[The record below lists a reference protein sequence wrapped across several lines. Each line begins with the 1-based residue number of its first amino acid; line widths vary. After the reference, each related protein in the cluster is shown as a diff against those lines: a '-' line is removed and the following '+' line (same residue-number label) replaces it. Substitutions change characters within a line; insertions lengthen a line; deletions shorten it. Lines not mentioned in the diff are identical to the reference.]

1 MNCPVCSKTLRH
13 VNSFSNDLKCSFM
26 GSNHLLYVLDGKYAL
41 DLYDTGYGL
50 RSNEANPFKAATS
63 ISRHHK
69 LIITFNKFVPVEES
83 FELLKRYMRLGAFS

>member
-1 MNCPVCSKTLRH
+1 
-13 VNSFSNDLKCSFM
+13 M
-26 GSNHLLYVLDGKYAL
+26 GSKHFLHISDSKYAL
-41 DLYDTGYGL
+41 DLYDTGYSL